1 MAEAMSGV
9 LREGLVTLN
18 GVAVRPKELSL
29 LKAGIA
35 TKGLA
40 AETLG
45 PIGTSSSTD
54 PSALTD
60 E

>member
-1 MAEAMSGV
+1 MAETMSGV
-9 LREGLVTLN
+9 LREGVVTLI

-29 LKAGIA
+29 LKAGIV
-35 TKGLA
+35 TEGLT

-54 PSALTD
+54 PSAPTD

>member
-1 MAEAMSGV
+1 M
-9 LREGLVTLN
+9 LREGVVTLD
-18 GVAVRPKELSL
+18 GVAIRPKELSL
-29 LKAGIA
+29 LKAGIV
-35 TKGLA
+35 TEGLT

-54 PSALTD
+54 PSAPTD